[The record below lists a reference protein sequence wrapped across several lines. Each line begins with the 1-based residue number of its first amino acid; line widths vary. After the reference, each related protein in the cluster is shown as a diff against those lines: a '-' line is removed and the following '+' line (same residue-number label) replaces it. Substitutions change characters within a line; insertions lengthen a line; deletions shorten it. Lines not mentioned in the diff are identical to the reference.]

1 MAGKKSTNVRKK
13 RKKVIR
19 IKICRFSEQKV
30 NYIDYTDPEM
40 LRKFT
45 TEGGRILPRRITG
58 VSKKY
63 QAMLAEAVKRARNIA
78 LVK

>member
-13 RKKVIR
+13 RKKVVR
-19 IKICRFSEQKV
+19 LKVCRFTEQKV
-30 NYIDYTDPEM
+30 NYIDYTDAEM

>member
-13 RKKVIR
+13 RKKVVR

-30 NYIDYTDPEM
+30 NYIDYTDSEM